1 MIIITIISVTSDQ
14 RRIFPRLSFVLA
26 NMSANFTCLT
36 QNNVVWLF
44 NFKKIRIGPDRVT
57 QGNTLTIRNVGK
69 KNEGYYQCVSSYQF
83 NSFIAEGRLV
93 IRRMIN
99 VCYNVYLLC
108 TISILTLQ
116 HQTWSIE

>member
-1 MIIITIISVTSDQ
+1 MIIITIVSVTSDQ
-14 RRIFPRLSFVLA
+14 RRIFPRMSFLHA
-26 NMSANFTCLT
+26 SMSANFTCLT
-36 QNNVVWLF
+36 ENNVVWLF
-44 NFKKIRIGPDRVT
+44 NFKILRLGPERVT
-57 QGNTLTIRNVGK
+57 QGNSLIIRNVGK
-69 KNEGYYQCVSSYQF
+69 KNEGYYQCVSSYQS

-116 HQTWSIE
+116 HQIWTIE